1 MRKKFLICTFKT
13 IINNSKRSFTQPID
27 LLFIFQLQNIHI
39 KRTIF
44 KFHRSAPPPP
54 PPAGGR
60 GNLKNEK
67 EGGRYGTGVRSS

>member
-54 PPAGGR
+54 PHTLFKGGR
-60 GNLKNEK
+60 VNFDYLPQM
-67 EGGRYGTGVRSS
+67 GGGGI